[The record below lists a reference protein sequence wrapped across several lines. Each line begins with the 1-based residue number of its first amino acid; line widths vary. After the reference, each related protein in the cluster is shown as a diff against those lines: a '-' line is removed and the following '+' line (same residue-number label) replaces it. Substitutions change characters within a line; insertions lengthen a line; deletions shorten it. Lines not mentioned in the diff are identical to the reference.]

1 MHELATESAP
11 TAVVPPRLRLVSR
24 DVRTRVLLADDDPDL
39 RRLVSLTLRRAGYD
53 VVEAADGVELLD
65 RIEAT
70 IAKRDHFGVIV
81 ADVNMPGLTG
91 LDVLA
96 ALRCTSW
103 TTPVIL
109 ITAFGD
115 PATKAEADDL
125 GATVLD
131 KPLDLDGLRTAVRAA
146 IDR

>member
-1 MHELATESAP
+1 MHELATE
-11 TAVVPPRLRLVSR
+11 TAQTPLAPPRLRLVSR

-39 RRLVSLTLRRAGYD
+39 RRLLSLTLRRAGYD
-53 VVEAADGVELLD
+53 VIEAADGVELLD
-65 RIEAT
+65 RLEAT
-70 IAKRDHFGVIV
+70 IAKRDYFGVIV

-131 KPLDLDGLRTAVRAA
+131 KPLDLDALRLAVRAA
-146 IDR
+146 VDR

>member
-1 MHELATESAP
+1 MHELATESHGTFLA
-11 TAVVPPRLRLVSR
+11 PPRLRLVAR
-24 DVRTRVLLADDDPDL
+24 DVRARVLLADDDPDL
-39 RRLVSLTLRRAGYD
+39 RGLLSLTLRRAGYD

-70 IAKRDHFGVIV
+70 IAKRDYFAVIV
-81 ADVNMPGLTG
+81 ADVHMPGLTG

-125 GATVLD
+125 GATVLE

-146 IDR
+146 VER

>member
-1 MHELATESAP
+1 MHELATEP
-11 TAVVPPRLRLVSR
+11 TQPPLAPPRLRLVSR

-39 RRLVSLTLRRAGYD
+39 RRLLSLTLRRAGYD
-53 VVEAADGVELLD
+53 VVEAGDGVELLD
-65 RIEAT
+65 RLEST
-70 IAKRDHFGVIV
+70 VAKRDYFGVIV

-125 GATVLD
+125 GAMLLD
-131 KPLDLDGLRTAVRAA
+131 KPLDLDALRVAVRAA
-146 IDR
+146 VDR

>member
-1 MHELATESAP
+1 MHELATESAE
-11 TAVVPPRLRLVSR
+11 TAVAPPRLRLVSR

-39 RRLVSLTLRRAGYD
+39 RRLLSLTLRRAGYE

-70 IAKRDHFGVIV
+70 IAKRDYFGVIV

-146 IDR
+146 VER

>member
-1 MHELATESAP
+1 MYEPATESQAMLL
-11 TAVVPPRLRLVSR
+11 VPPRLRLVSR

-39 RRLVSLTLRRAGYD
+39 RGLLSLTLRRAGYD

-65 RIEAT
+65 RSEAT
-70 IAKRDHFGVIV
+70 IAKRDYFGVIV

-131 KPLDLDGLRTAVRAA
+131 KPLDLDGLRIAVRAA
-146 IDR
+146 VDR